1 MYPIFL
7 EKKNSKLCSHKYSS
21 GAHLF
26 LKDFM
31 NEKGC
36 PSKQN
41 TLVLLLRKELFTC
54 VIRVLL

>member
-26 LKDFM
+26 LKDFI
-31 NEKGC
+31 NERDA
-36 PSKQN
+36 PQSK
-41 TLVLLLRKELFTC
+41 
-54 VIRVLL
+54 IH